1 MKYVE
6 YGQENKEVIILLHGG
21 GLAWWNYREVAELLQ
36 DDYHVVLPILNGHA
50 GSDKDFVSIEENADG
65 IIVFID
71 EKFGSSVLA
80 IGGLSLGAQIVAEI
94 LSKRKDICRY
104 AVIESALVIPM
115 KVTHALVKP
124 MMDMS
129 YGLIK
134 KKWFAKLQFKSLKM
148 KDELF
153 DDYYKDTCQITKENM
168 VSFLSANSN
177 YILKE
182 AIADTGAK
190 VCILVGQKENKKMRD
205 SAQRIYDAIPGS
217 SLVVLKGMYHGEYS
231 LNCAEE
237 YVETLIK
244 LLQGESI

>member
-1 MKYVE
+1 M
-6 YGQENKEVIILLHGG
+6 
-21 GLAWWNYREVAELLQ
+21 
-36 DDYHVVLPILNGHA
+36 
-50 GSDKDFVSIEENADG
+50 
-65 IIVFID
+65 
-71 EKFGSSVLA
+71 
-80 IGGLSLGAQIVAEI
+80 
-94 LSKRKDICRY
+94 
-104 AVIESALVIPM
+104 IPM
-115 KVTHALVKP
+115 KVTHALIKP

-182 AIADTGAK
+182 AIADIGAK

-237 YVETLIK
+237 YVDNLIK
-244 LLQGESI
+244 LL